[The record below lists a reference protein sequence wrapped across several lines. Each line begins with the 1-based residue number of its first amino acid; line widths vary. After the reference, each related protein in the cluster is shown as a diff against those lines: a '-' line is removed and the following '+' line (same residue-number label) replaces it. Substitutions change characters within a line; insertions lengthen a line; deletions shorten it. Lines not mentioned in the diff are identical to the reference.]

1 MQENAIITSVEIYKL
16 YIQLTQPFIISLGP
30 IYNAQNIIVIIRT
43 SSGCSGY
50 GECSPYATINGETID
65 TCFTVAQY
73 IATALRGNNA
83 LDIEACHSIMEKTIY
98 ANTSIKSAFDMALY
112 DIASQNAGLPL
123 YRFLGGKKNKTLVTD
138 MTVSIDEPQKMKSD
152 AIKFKEQGFPA
163 IKVKLGENK
172 KKDVERIKAI
182 REGIG
187 NALPLRIDA
196 NQGWATPEAAIEVLK
211 ALAKYKIEHCEEPI
225 PRWRFMELSK
235 VSAASPIPIMADETC
250 GDNHDAQRLV
260 DLKACPM
267 FNIKLGKSS
276 GLFKALKIVE
286 IGAKA
291 NIIMQIGGFM
301 ESRIGMTASAHLAL
315 TNDAIHHCDFDTPL
329 MFTEDPV
336 KGGIVYKEKGIIEVP
351 ETPGLGAV
359 VNERFLKKAQKIIV

>member
-1 MQENAIITSVEIYKL
+1 MQENTLITSIEIYKL
-16 YIQLTQPFIISLGP
+16 YSPLTQPFIISLGP
-30 IYNAQNIIVIIRT
+30 IYNAQNIIVVIRS

-73 IATALRGNNA
+73 LANVLKGKNA
-83 LDIEACHSIMEKTIY
+83 LDIQAAHEIMDKTIY

-112 DIASQNAGLPL
+112 DIASQTAGLPL
-123 YRFLGGKKNKTLVTD
+123 YRFLGGNKNKELVTD
-138 MTVSIDEPQKMKSD
+138 MTVSIDEPKKMQSD
-152 AIKFKEQGFPA
+152 AVKFKEQGFTA

-172 KKDVERIKAI
+172 QIDVTRIKMI

-187 NALPLRIDA
+187 DALPLRIDA
-196 NQGWATPEAAIEVLK
+196 NQGWSTTNGAIEILK
-211 ALAKYKIEHCEEPI
+211 ALSKYKIEHCEEPI

-250 GDNHDAQRLV
+250 GDHHDAQRLV

-286 IGAKA
+286 IGAKV

-359 VNERFLKKAQKIIV
+359 VSETFLKKAQKIII